1 MPAAVQAVVV
11 TYQPDPAL
19 LLEQYHALRGQ
30 VERVVYVDNGGG
42 RQALAEVA
50 DAPDVVLLGS
60 GENAGLASALNLALA
75 RLATEGVEFALLL
88 DQDSLPD
95 PGLVDT
101 LLRGFTAP
109 REPEEARRRPGVAAV
124 GPAILDQL
132 EGRAEYFARLR
143 LFGNTRIHS
152 AADVATEFFDVDFLI
167 TSGTLLHLPTLAD
180 IGPMDEELFIDS
192 VDFEW
197 SFRARA
203 RGYALLATFSATLRH
218 RRGDDLCHTPL
229 GPLRI
234 HSPSRLYYM
243 HRNRIRLYRR
253 GYVPIAWKVHD
264 LGRWLVKLALL
275 MMFAPDRRGRLA
287 AVTRGLRDG
296 LRLRGGLRRRG
307 GP

>member
-1 MPAAVQAVVV
+1 MPAGVQAVVV
-11 TYQPDPAL
+11 AYHPDRAL
-19 LLEQYHALRGQ
+19 LLEQYDALHGQ

-42 RQALAEVA
+42 RAALAAVA
-50 DAPDVVLLGS
+50 GAPDVLLLGS
-60 GENAGLASALNLALA
+60 GENAGLAAALNLALA
-75 RLATEGVEFALLL
+75 RLAADGVRYALLL
-88 DQDSLPD
+88 DQDSLPGA
-95 PGLVDT
+95 GLVQT
-101 LLRGFTAP
+101 LLRGFVAA
-109 REPEEARRRPGVAAV
+109 REPAARRRPRVAAV

-132 EGRAEYFARLR
+132 EGRAEYFARLH
-143 LFGNTRIHS
+143 LFGNTRIRS
-152 AADVATEFFDVDFLI
+152 AADAATEFFDVDFLI
-167 TSGTLLHLPTLAD
+167 TSGTLLDLSTLAG
-180 IGPMDEELFIDS
+180 IGPMDEDLFIDS

-218 RRGDDLCHTPL
+218 RRGDDLRHTPF

-243 HRNRIRLYRR
+243 HRNRVRLYRR

-264 LGRWLVKLALL
+264 LGRWLVKLGLL
-275 MMFAPDRRGRLA
+275 MVFAPDRRGRLT

-296 LRLRGGLRRRG
+296 LRRRS